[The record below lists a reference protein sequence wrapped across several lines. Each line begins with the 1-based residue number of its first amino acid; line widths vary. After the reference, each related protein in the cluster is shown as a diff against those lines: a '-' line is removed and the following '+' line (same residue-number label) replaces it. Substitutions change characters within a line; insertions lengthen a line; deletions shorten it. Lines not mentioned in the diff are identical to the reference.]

1 MEEGVIMLFNQ
12 NLLLLLEFST
22 KNIIIFI
29 IFLSLAA
36 YLIWCK
42 LQLNYLK
49 AEIKE
54 LNICCEKDALTG
66 VANRTS
72 FYKIIENFKKINSG
86 VTVLVCDID
95 GLKAINDQ
103 YGHFIGDKIIRQAAN
118 LLESCCPELS
128 YLFRMGGDEFLILI
142 PEILTKDQR
151 EQIVSKIHW
160 ECSKNDK
167 LKLSLGIASSK
178 DKQYELIDVIREA
191 DEKMYKSRGTT
202 INHSYIEERI

>member
-1 MEEGVIMLFNQ
+1 MIAVLGEFI
-12 NLLLLLEFST
+12 LEIN
-22 KNIIIFI
+22 NIILVICLILLIANI
-29 IFLSLAA
+29 IK
-36 YLIWCK
+36 CK
-42 LQLNYLK
+42 IKINKLNK
-49 AEIKE
+49 IIKE

-66 VANRTS
+66 IGNRTS

-142 PEILTKDQR
+142 PEILTKDQC

-160 ECSKNDK
+160 ECSKNNK

-202 INHSYIEERI
+202 INHSYIEESI

>member
-1 MEEGVIMLFNQ
+1 MIAVLGEFI
-12 NLLLLLEFST
+12 LEIN
-22 KNIIIFI
+22 NIILVICLILLIANI
-29 IFLSLAA
+29 IK
-36 YLIWCK
+36 CK
-42 LQLNYLK
+42 IKINKLNK
-49 AEIKE
+49 IIKE

-66 VANRTS
+66 IGNRTS
-72 FYKIIENFKKINSG
+72 FYKIIDNLEKINSG

-142 PEILTKDQR
+142 PEILTKDQC

-167 LKLSLGIASSK
+167 LKLSLGIANSK

-202 INHSYIEERI
+202 INHSYIEESI

>member
-1 MEEGVIMLFNQ
+1 MIAVLGEFI
-12 NLLLLLEFST
+12 LEIN
-22 KNIIIFI
+22 NIILVICLILLIANI
-29 IFLSLAA
+29 IK
-36 YLIWCK
+36 CK
-42 LQLNYLK
+42 IKINKLNK
-49 AEIKE
+49 IIKE

-66 VANRTS
+66 IGNRTS
-72 FYKIIENFKKINSG
+72 FYKIIDNLEKINSG

-95 GLKAINDQ
+95 GLKAINDK
-103 YGHFIGDKIIRQAAN
+103 YGHLIGDKIIRQAAI
-118 LLESCCPELS
+118 LLERCCPELS

-142 PEILTKDQR
+142 PEILTKDQC

-167 LKLSLGIASSK
+167 LKLSLGIANSK

-202 INHSYIEERI
+202 INHSYIEESI